1 MARSG
6 GRVVL
11 QCVLSWMPM
20 DAPESVELVR
30 DAIRLELMHAEA
42 RSSARRGTAVHGRA
56 AYRTSELL
64 IYAGLDRGVTAG
76 THQLH
81 DEAARRRSSCCAVP
95 TGLLALAD
103 PHCAGCHVRSG

>member
-1 MARSG
+1 M
-6 GRVVL
+6 L

-20 DAPESVELVR
+20 DVHESVELVR

-56 AYRTSELL
+56 AYRAPSELL

-95 TGLLALAD
+95 PGLLTLAD
-103 PHCAGCHVRSG
+103 PHCAGCHLRSG